1 MRKTI
6 IKGTGR
12 YVPERLVTNDDLTQ
26 WMETSDEWIEQ
37 RTGIKQ
43 RYWIPEEGNVGASD
57 LGLEATKIALEK
69 ANWQPEDIDMI
80 IFATLSPDAFFPGS
94 GCFLQHKLGLDDTP
108 ALDIRQQCT
117 GFLYGLVTA
126 DAYIRSGLYNRVLLV
141 GGEVH
146 STGID
151 ISTRGRDVAVI
162 FGDGAAAVCL
172 EAVETDEDAGVLAST
187 LHAQVEFAESLWI
200 EAPASRQMPRIDEK
214 MLAENRHYPYMDG
227 KNIFKMAVRKLP
239 EVTVKVLKQ
248 SDLAIEDID
257 LIIPHQANLRINQFY
272 QQSMKIP
279 EGKVYNNIHKYG
291 NTTAASIPL
300 AMDEALEKGLI
311 DDSSTLLFLGLGS
324 GVTWGAC
331 IYRGL
336 EG

>member
-12 YVPERLVTNDDLTQ
+12 FVPERLITNDDMTQ
-26 WMETSDEWIEQ
+26 WMDTSDEWIQQ

-43 RYWIPEEGNVGASD
+43 RYWVPEEGHVVGASD
-57 LGLEATKIALEK
+57 LGLKASQIAIERAK
-69 ANWQPEDIDMI
+69 WQPQDIDMI
-80 IFATLSPDAFFPGS
+80 IFATLSPDVFFPGP
-94 GCFLQHKLGLDDTP
+94 GCFLQHKLGLSDTP

-146 STGID
+146 STGLD
-151 ISTRGRDVAVI
+151 ISNRGRDVAVI

-172 EAVETDEDAGVLAST
+172 EAVDTDEDVGLIASR
-187 LHAQVEFAESLWI
+187 LHAQGEYAESLWT
-200 EAPASRQMPRIDEK
+200 EAPASRVNPRLSQE
-214 MLAENRHYPYMDG
+214 MLDENRHYPFMDG
-227 KNIFKMAVRKLP
+227 KTIFKLAVRRLP
-239 EVTVKVLKQ
+239 DVTMKVLKQ
-248 SDLAIEDID
+248 ASVALEDVD

-272 QQSMKIP
+272 AQAMKLP
-279 EGKVYNNIHKYG
+279 EGKVYNNIQTYG

-300 AMDEALEKGLI
+300 ALDEALEKGI
-311 DDSSTLLFLGLGS
+311 VDNGSTLLFLGLGS
-324 GVTWGAC
+324 GLTWGAC
-331 IYRGL
+331 LYRGL
-336 EG
+336 